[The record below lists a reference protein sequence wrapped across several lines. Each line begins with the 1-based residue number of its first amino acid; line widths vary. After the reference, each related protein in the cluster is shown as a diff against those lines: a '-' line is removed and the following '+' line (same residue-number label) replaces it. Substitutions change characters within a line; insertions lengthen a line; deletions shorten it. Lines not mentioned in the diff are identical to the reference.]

1 MGEDPDWNID
11 DIEPTKYYCI
21 KVDDFTE
28 TFGDHDCTD
37 NFFARHSGCAIGSA
51 LIDFLTNDKE
61 CVRGLHIISTVFNV
75 AQKIINIKGPY
86 AGTNECN
93 DNCP

>member
-11 DIEPTKYYCI
+11 DIDPTKFYCV

-28 TFGDHDCTD
+28 EFGNSDCTD
-37 NFFARHSGCAIGSA
+37 NFFARHSGCATGAA

-61 CVRGLHIISTVFNV
+61 CDRGFKIVSTVFNV
-75 AQKIINIKGPY
+75 AQKIVNIKGPY
-86 AGTNECN
+86 DSSGECK
-93 DNCP
+93 DDCP